1 MKKKNTGDRLDVVPM
16 VVFDN
21 GLTDL
26 FIINTEHLDPHAG
39 MDVVQEFLAPLR
51 IFTVKA
57 NCDAFH
63 FLFFFIVFKPFL
75 QNKIKKE

>member
-21 GLTDL
+21 GLTNL
-26 FIINTEHLDPHAG
+26 FIINTEHLDSHAG
-39 MDVVQEFLAPLR
+39 VDVVKELLAPLR

-57 NCDAFH
+57 NCYGFH
-63 FLFFFIVFKPFL
+63 FVFFL
-75 QNKIKKE
+75 YSS